1 MADETSQDREAL
13 ERARER
19 FTRARQSIGDVYGAV
34 KEIVDE
40 YQRDERLSSVE
51 AFNEFRQKSRRLIEP
66 VEDPLSKVL
75 NGSLS
80 RD

>member
-19 FTRARQSIGDVYGAV
+19 FTRARQSIGDVDGAL

-66 VEDPLSKVL
+66 VEDTLSKVL

>member
-1 MADETSQDREAL
+1 MADETSRDKEAL

-19 FTRARQSIGDVYGAV
+19 FTRARQSIGDVYGAL

-40 YQRDERLSSVE
+40 YKRDERLSSVE

-66 VEDPLSKVL
+66 VEDTLSKVL

>member
-1 MADETSQDREAL
+1 MADETSQDTEAL
-13 ERARER
+13 EKARER
-19 FTRARQSIGDVYGAV
+19 FTRARQSIGDVYGAL

-40 YQRDERLSSVE
+40 YGRDERLSSVE
-51 AFNEFRQKSRRLIEP
+51 AFNEFRRKSRRLIEP
-66 VEDPLSKVL
+66 VEDTLSKVL

>member
-13 ERARER
+13 EKARER
-19 FTRARQSIGDVYGAV
+19 FTRARQSIGDVYGAL

-40 YQRDERLSSVE
+40 YERDERLSSVE
-51 AFNEFRQKSRRLIEP
+51 AFNEFRRKSRRLIEP
-66 VEDPLSKVL
+66 VEDTLSKVL